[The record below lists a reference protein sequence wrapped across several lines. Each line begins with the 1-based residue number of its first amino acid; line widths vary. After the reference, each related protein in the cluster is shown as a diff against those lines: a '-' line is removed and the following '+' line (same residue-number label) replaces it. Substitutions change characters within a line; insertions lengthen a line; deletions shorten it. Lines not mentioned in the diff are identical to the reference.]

1 MAQLTDHMKEGQS
14 MDASIPFIIAKKSIP
29 GVVGVWVLFLCGVGE
44 GKGEGRFRYVERQ
57 ERNPE
62 G

>member
-1 MAQLTDHMKEGQS
+1 
-14 MDASIPFIIAKKSIP
+14 MDASIPFRRATKSIT
-29 GVVGVWVLFLCGVGE
+29 GVEGGRVLCERWEGE

-62 G
+62 ARRMNRNK

>member
-14 MDASIPFIIAKKSIP
+14 MDASIPFRRATKSIT
-29 GVVGVWVLFLCGVGE
+29 GVEGGRVLCERGEGE